1 MNVLKP
7 TTIFTLAA
15 ALLLS
20 TACKKADEAEAT
32 TENQEEVAEALEGAV
47 DEAVPTTEDGEVA
60 VEGEAPLAAAGEE
73 DEAAVPTQDAPPAA
87 PVEPTGAAS
96 AEALVGAWNVD
107 IDSMLASVPAEQ
119 REMTR
124 AMMQMMGNL
133 TMTFTAE
140 GRLTIAMGQG
150 QQQSGNYEVTEAGAH
165 QLSATLTS
173 DEGEASNVAIAFL
186 TDDQIRISPV
196 GENAEGEQPMVLN
209 RAE

>member
-15 ALLLS
+15 ALVLS

-32 TENQEEVAEALEGAV
+32 TENQEEVAEVAEGTAAEGDEGVV
-47 DEAVPTTEDGEVA
+47 DR
-60 VEGEAPLAAAGEE
+60 EAPLAAAGEE
-73 DEAAVPTQDAPPAA
+73 EVAAAPAQDAPPAP

-96 AEALVGAWNVD
+96 AEALVGAWSVD

-124 AMMQMMGNL
+124 AMMQMMGDL
-133 TMTFTAE
+133 TMTFTEE

-173 DEGEASNVAIAFL
+173 DDGEASNVAIAFL